1 MLIGSIVS
9 GFSGSSLLAR
19 TTLNRDMARYKELF
33 ANEPTINNEVEYF
46 KENISSVESLD
57 DLVDDQRLLRVVLS
71 AHGLEDQTY
80 ARALIK
86 KVVEEGTDDSSDM
99 ANQMV
104 DSRYKELAQSIAYDT
119 RGLENL
125 KDPTWQNSIID
136 KFIQNEF
143 EVEVG
148 AVNENLRLAMYFE
161 RKAPKVTSY
170 YQLLGDKALYE
181 VTLKAAGLPS
191 EMSSMD
197 IDKQVS
203 ILEDKFKLSDLRDPD
218 KLSKMVETFLV
229 RADAEQ
235 NTAASNPTVQLM
247 ASSAQM
253 TGYSPIVTIDPTLF
267 IGLN

>member
-1 MLIGSIVS
+1 MIIGSIVS

-33 ANEPTINNEVEYF
+33 ANEPTIRNEVEYF
-46 KENISSVESLD
+46 KENIGSVESLD

-71 AHGLEDQTY
+71 AYGLEDQTF
-80 ARALIK
+80 ARAMIK
-86 KVVEEGTDDSSDM
+86 KVIEEGTDDDSDM

-104 DSRYKELAQSIAYDT
+104 DSRYKELASGVAYDK
-119 RGLENL
+119 RGLDNL
-125 KDPTWQNSIID
+125 REPLWQQAIID
-136 KFIQNEF
+136 KYIQNEF

-148 AVNENLRLAMYFE
+148 NVNENLRLAMYFE
-161 RKAPKVTSY
+161 RKAPKVTNY

-203 ILEDKFKLSDLRDPD
+203 ILKEKFSLADLRDPE
-218 KLSKMVETFLV
+218 KLGKMIETFLV

-247 ASSAQM
+247 ASSAR
-253 TGYSPIVTIDPTLF
+253 
-267 IGLN
+267 